1 MKAFVYGKS
10 INFGQCQN
18 TFEGEKD
25 YFCFVDELSVCPK
38 IPSNLKS
45 GTFISTTPCKDL
57 HTPIA
62 KNGTYS

>member
-45 GTFISTTPCKDL
+45 GTFISTIPCKGL
-57 HTPIA
+57 HVPIPN
-62 KNGTYS
+62 NGT